1 MGGCVTK
8 ESALWPCGI
17 NKSFW
22 YEILMKMLF
31 DVCVF
36 DIMWWNTVF
45 AQLDAAATHCAIL
58 CGF

>member
-1 MGGCVTK
+1 MQWLIGWNWFGDQGKMGGCVTK

-36 DIMWWNTVF
+36 
-45 AQLDAAATHCAIL
+45 
-58 CGF
+58 